1 MEKVDK
7 QRRKMKNPSS
17 YLIPFMTLVLV
28 TPGILIVTGTSAIAQ
43 LSDCQKAVTQAQ
55 LNQCAAINAKTA
67 DQKLNDA
74 YKKVLAI
81 YKGKPQAKLLV
92 AAEEAWIKYRDTS
105 CAFSRSRVEG
115 GSIMPMVYLNCLERL
130 TKERTQ
136 ELERYQKEGYF

>member
-1 MEKVDK
+1 
-7 QRRKMKNPSS
+7 MKNPSS
-17 YLIPFMTLVLV
+17 YLILVMTLLL
-28 TPGILIVTGTSAIAQ
+28 GNSALLIGTGTSAIAQ
-43 LSDCQKAVTQAQ
+43 FSDCQKAVTQAQ

-74 YKKVLAI
+74 YNKVLAI
-81 YKGKPQAKLLV
+81 YKGKRQAKLLV
-92 AAEEAWIKYRDTS
+92 AAEEAWIKYRDAS

-136 ELERYQKEGYF
+136 ELEIYQKEGSF

>member
-1 MEKVDK
+1 
-7 QRRKMKNPSS
+7 MKNPSS
-17 YLIPFMTLVLV
+17 YLILVMTLLL
-28 TPGILIVTGTSAIAQ
+28 GNSALLIGTGTSAIAQ
-43 LSDCQKAVTQAQ
+43 FSDCQKAVTQAQ

-74 YKKVLAI
+74 YNKVLAI
-81 YKGKPQAKLLV
+81 YKGKRQAKLLI
-92 AAEEAWIKYRDTS
+92 AAEEAWIKYRDAS

-136 ELERYQKEGYF
+136 ELEIYQKEGSF

>member
-1 MEKVDK
+1 
-7 QRRKMKNPSS
+7 MKNSSS
-17 YLIPFMTLVLV
+17 YLILVMTLLL
-28 TPGILIVTGTSAIAQ
+28 GNSALLIGTGTSAIAQ
-43 LSDCQKAVTQAQ
+43 FSDCQKAVTQAQ

-74 YKKVLAI
+74 YNKVLAI
-81 YKGKPQAKLLV
+81 YKGKRQAKLLV
-92 AAEEAWIKYRDTS
+92 AAEEAWIKYRDAS

-136 ELERYQKEGYF
+136 ELEIYQKEGSF

>member
-1 MEKVDK
+1 
-7 QRRKMKNPSS
+7 
-17 YLIPFMTLVLV
+17 MTLLL
-28 TPGILIVTGTSAIAQ
+28 GNSALLIGTGTSAIAQ
-43 LSDCQKAVTQAQ
+43 FSDCQKAVTQAQ

-74 YKKVLAI
+74 YNKVLAI
-81 YKGKPQAKLLV
+81 YKGKRQAKLLV
-92 AAEEAWIKYRDTS
+92 AAEEAWIKYRDAS

-136 ELERYQKEGYF
+136 ELEIYQKEGSF

>member
-1 MEKVDK
+1 M
-7 QRRKMKNPSS
+7 
-17 YLIPFMTLVLV
+17 
-28 TPGILIVTGTSAIAQ
+28 VTGTSAIAQ
-43 LSDCQKAVTQAQ
+43 FSDCQKAVTQAQ

-92 AAEEAWIKYRDTS
+92 AAEEAWIKYRDAS

-136 ELERYQKEGYF
+136 ELERYQKEGSF